1 VTGAE
6 ARPAAG
12 YSGKSFADKLGI
24 KPGVRL
30 WILGPPDHYLAMIG
44 ALPLGVEIVTRAETA
59 DILHVFAPDRAM
71 LAANAARL
79 TKAPR
84 QGAALWISWPKK
96 SSAQFIDLTEGGVR
110 EVLLPTGWVD
120 VKVCAVDADWS
131 GLKFLRRR
139 TRDARNDPKPQTG
152 TARGR
157 PVRWF

>member
-1 VTGAE
+1 VTDAE
-6 ARPAAG
+6 ARPTAG
-12 YSGKSFADKLGI
+12 YSGKSLADKLGV

-30 WILGPPDHYLAMIG
+30 WILDPPVHYATLLGTFPPG
-44 ALPLGVEIVTRAETA
+44 AEIVAEIETA
-59 DILHVFAPDRAM
+59 DILHVFMRDRAM

-79 TKAPR
+79 TQASR
-84 QGAALWISWPKK
+84 LGAALWISWPKK

-110 EVLLPTGWVD
+110 ELLLPTGWVD

-139 TRDARNDPKPQTG
+139 TRDPGNDPRQQTG

-157 PVRWF
+157 PVC